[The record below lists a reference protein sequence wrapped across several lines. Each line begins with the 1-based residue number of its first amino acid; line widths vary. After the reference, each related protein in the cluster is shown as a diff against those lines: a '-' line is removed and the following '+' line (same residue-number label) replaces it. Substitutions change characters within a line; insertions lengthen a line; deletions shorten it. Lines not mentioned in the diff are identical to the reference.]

1 MEDDVCNS
9 SFSSEETHDAIFGI
23 KLGSSS
29 LSCLTNFI
37 AILVIGCGGS
47 YKKLIIRS
55 VLYLLI
61 ADLLLVLVQVL
72 ELIPATYV
80 NGHVGVR
87 SGWENVCSMLGFF
100 DQVTAWTRVLVV
112 IFIVVQLFTIVRRPV
127 DFPKAQSEY
136 SKRIEAISICLCFLI
151 PFTFNWIPFLNNYY
165 GLSGHWCWIK
175 LVVKECDDQS
185 VMEGFIYMMILYYCP
200 LMLIAL
206 ITSALCLY
214 MAYKWCIDDNKDLS
228 IILVILYPIVF
239 DALCFIMFIN
249 RVDSAVRIGKGE
261 TPYYSLWV
269 VHSIADSVR
278 TLLPSLA
285 VIFLLS
291 CRTSRLVL
299 LPVLLP
305 VPKKAAKEGEDQ
317 ANEKTPLVE
326 DHHEDSC

>member
-1 MEDDVCNS
+1 
-9 SFSSEETHDAIFGI
+9 
-23 KLGSSS
+23 
-29 LSCLTNFI
+29 
-37 AILVIGCGGS
+37 
-47 YKKLIIRS
+47 
-55 VLYLLI
+55 LLI

-72 ELIPATYV
+72 ELLPATYV

-87 SGWENVCSMLGFF
+87 SGWENVCSIFGFF
-100 DQVTAWTRVLVV
+100 DQVTAWTRDLVV
-112 IFIVVQLFTIVRRPV
+112 IFIVVQLFFAVRNPEGFR
-127 DFPKAQSEY
+127 KRQSEC
-136 SKRIEAISICLCFLI
+136 SKIAEAISICLCFLV
-151 PFTFNWIPFLNNYY
+151 PFTFNWIPFLDDYY

-175 LVVKECDDQS
+175 LVVKDCDDQN
-185 VMEGFIYMMILYYCP
+185 VKEGSIYMMTLYYCP

-206 ITSALCLY
+206 ITSALCVY
-214 MAYKWCIDDNKDLS
+214 MAYKWCIGGNKDLS

-261 TPYYSLWV
+261 TPSYSLWV

-305 VPKKAAKEGEDQ
+305 VPKKAAEEEEEQ
-317 ANEKTPLVE
+317 ANEEKPLVE
-326 DHHEDSC
+326 DHRGDSY